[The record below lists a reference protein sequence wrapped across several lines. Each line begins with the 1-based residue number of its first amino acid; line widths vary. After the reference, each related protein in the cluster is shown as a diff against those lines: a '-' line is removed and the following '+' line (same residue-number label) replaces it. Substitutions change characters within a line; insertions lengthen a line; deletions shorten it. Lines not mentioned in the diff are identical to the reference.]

1 MDIQKLEDEQN
12 FNFRGFLEV
21 IDLLSSS
28 QKPIISYNCL
38 NGRLTH
44 NQLAQ
49 LYGLL
54 TSWYIHMSFFFLFFS
69 DMTMLHTKFIAPLP
83 PNLHEFMC
91 SLKMV
96 FSNVVDISHLWRQIG
111 PLRKAKNIQ
120 AALSYLQRQY
130 CVPIEI
136 EIPQQGII
144 PTNIIHTSCFLV
156 NHALRSPS
164 YFTK

>member
-1 MDIQKLEDEQN
+1 MNKTLNSVDFEKLLIYYHLHRSQSY
-12 FNFRGFLEV
+12 RTIAWMVGWHKPTRTV
-21 IDLLSSS
+21 IWLVNLLICST
-28 QKPIISYNCL
+28 C
-38 NGRLTH
+38 H
-44 NQLAQ
+44 
-49 LYGLL
+49 
-54 TSWYIHMSFFFLFFS
+54 FFSFFS

-83 PNLHEFMC
+83 PNMHEFMC

-111 PLRKAKNIQ
+111 PLRKAKNTQ
-120 AALSYLQRQY
+120 AALSYLQRHY

-144 PTNIIHTSCFLV
+144 PANIIHTSCFLV

>member
-12 FNFRGFLEV
+12 FKFRGFREV

-54 TSWYIHMSFFFLFFS
+54 TSWYVHMSFFFFFLRYDNAAHQIHCTS
-69 DMTMLHTKFIAPLP
+69 SANM
-83 PNLHEFMC
+83 HEFMC

-111 PLRKAKNIQ
+111 PLRKAKNTQ

-130 CVPIEI
+130 FVPIEI

-144 PTNIIHTSCFLV
+144 PANIIHTSCFLV